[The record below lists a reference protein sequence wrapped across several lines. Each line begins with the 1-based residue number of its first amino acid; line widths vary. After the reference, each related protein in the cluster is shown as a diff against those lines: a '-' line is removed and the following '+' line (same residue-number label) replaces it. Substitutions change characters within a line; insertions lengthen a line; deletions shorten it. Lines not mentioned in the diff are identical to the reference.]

1 MLTGK
6 ITTTLLQ
13 NEGKHQLYS
22 PCLYY
27 PPLIRRLLDWIIEQ
41 PFTTLSPGRY
51 TLPFLPEKL
60 AWFVILH
67 YDTTDASEQKPEI
80 HTHFCDLQIVLSGQ
94 ERMAWC
100 LDEGQFKPDGDYL
113 PERDILYYQAKSKE
127 LNLFIA
133 KPGMFCLFPP
143 SIIHATNIQVTTPEP
158 VKKLVI
164 KLHYSLF
171 EEISQPVISA

>member
-6 ITTTLLQ
+6 IMTALPTH
-13 NEGKHQLYS
+13 EGISQQYP
-22 PCLYY
+22 PCLHY
-27 PPLIRRLLDWIIEQ
+27 PPLIRRLLDWIIAQ
-41 PFTTLSPGRY
+41 PLSTLSPGRY
-51 TLPFLPEKL
+51 TLPFLPEKQ

-67 YDTTDASEQKPEI
+67 YDTTDASLQKPEI

-100 LDEGQFKPDGDYL
+100 LDEGQFVPDGEYL
-113 PERDILYYQAKSKE
+113 PERDILYYQAKSDE

-133 KPGMFCLFPP
+133 KPGAFYFFPP
-143 SIIHATNIQVTTPEP
+143 SFIHATNIQVTKPES
-158 VKKLVI
+158 VKKLVV

-171 EEISQPVISA
+171 EEVS